1 MKAVVLDAPK
11 RWRVADVPD
20 PTPSDDEVVVAVSAC
35 GVCGTDRHL
44 FEGEFPAA
52 FPLIPGHELAGK
64 VVAVGKQVRHL
75 KVGDFI
81 VVHPNKPCRTCLFC
95 REGDEHLCENLQ
107 AYGIHLPGGFAQFV
121 AVRAENVHPA
131 EGLTPLQA
139 AWAEPLSCCL
149 HGLRKVGVRTGERVL
164 VLGCGPMGLLFV
176 QLALLHGAAVVVAV
190 DGFAARKEAAKKV
203 GATWALMP
211 NELEENGSDIAP
223 GGFSLV
229 IEASGNPQA
238 VAFGLRWVRA
248 GGRFLQFGVC
258 PMEAAVSIAPFVIYR
273 RELMLVGSFSLNCE
287 MPAAIELL
295 RSGRLNVS
303 ALTTHQLPLEGYGDA
318 LQLMREG
325 RALKVQLLPDGR
337 GQ

>member
-1 MKAVVLDAPK
+1 MKAVLLDAPK
-11 RWRVADVPD
+11 RWRVTEMPD
-20 PTPSDDEVVVAVSAC
+20 PVSSDDEVIVAVSAC

-44 FEGEFPAA
+44 FEGEFPAT
-52 FPLIPGHELAGK
+52 FPIVPGHELAGE
-64 VVAVGKQVRHL
+64 VVAVGKQVQHV
-75 KVGDFI
+75 KVGDF
-81 VVHPNKPCRTCLFC
+81 VAVHPNKPCRTCPFC
-95 REGDEHLCENLQ
+95 REGEEHLCEHLK

-164 VLGCGPMGLLFV
+164 VLGCGPIGLLFV
-176 QLALLHGAAVVVAV
+176 QLVLLHGAAAVAAV
-190 DGFAARKEAAKKV
+190 DVSSTRREAAKKT
-203 GATWALMP
+203 GATWTLAP
-211 NELEENGSDIAP
+211 DELEAYGNDIAP
-223 GGFSLV
+223 NGFPLV

-238 VAFGLRWVRA
+238 AALGLRWVRA

-258 PMEAAVSIAPFVIYR
+258 PMEATLSFAPFTIYR
-273 RELMLVGSFSLNCE
+273 RELTLVGSFSLNRE

-295 RSGRLNVS
+295 RSGRLDVA

-318 LQLMREG
+318 LRLMQEG
-325 RALKVQLLPDGR
+325 KALKVQLLPNGG